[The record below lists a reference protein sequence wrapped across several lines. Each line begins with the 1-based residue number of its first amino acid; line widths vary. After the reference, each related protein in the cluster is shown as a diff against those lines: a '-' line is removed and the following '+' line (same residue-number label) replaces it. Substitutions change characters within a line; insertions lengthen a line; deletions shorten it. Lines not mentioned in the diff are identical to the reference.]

1 MKTVSRLVLFLFLLL
16 ITFSG
21 GASEKQLDSL
31 LLVLD
36 KTIAEKHTFSERK
49 NKNITELI
57 IQIEHNTDKES
68 IYHLYGQLFEEFKK
82 YQLDSALAIVGK
94 RIQLANDLNSPKH
107 VSIAEMNEAEILMG
121 HGMYRDALDIL
132 EKQSRVIIDYELKN
146 YYYHLYH
153 SLYIL
158 MADNALT
165 EKDKTYYKSL
175 ECHYK
180 DSILSVLSPE
190 EIGYGLVYSSQLI
203 EKGEYKKA
211 LDTASVI
218 FQNYQENEYHIA
230 LSSYRLSEIYEHM
243 GNKTEEKKY
252 LAISAISDI
261 RSGNREY
268 LSLQSLANI
277 LYEEGDINRAYQ
289 YIKCSMEDALLC
301 NARIRTLEI
310 SKIIPI
316 INSAYDQKTTQE
328 KDQLL
333 WFSIII
339 SVLSIVLVI
348 ALLYIYE
355 QLKALA
361 KARESLKQIN
371 NELKKVN
378 DDLNSLNEE
387 LSESNLVKEE
397 YIGYV
402 FNICSL
408 YITKLDDF
416 RKKVNLKLQVGQTK
430 ELFNLTN
437 SSSFVS
443 DELKEFYRNFD
454 TIFLHLYP
462 DFVSEFNSLLVD
474 GEKVLPREGELLS
487 PELRIYA
494 LVKLGIS
501 DSVKI
506 ASFLHYSPQTVYNY
520 RLKIRNKAKGLR
532 EDFPKAVK
540 EIGRLRDSFL

>member
-1 MKTVSRLVLFLFLLL
+1 
-16 ITFSG
+16 
-21 GASEKQLDSL
+21 
-31 LLVLD
+31 
-36 KTIAEKHTFSERK
+36 
-49 NKNITELI
+49 
-57 IQIEHNTDKES
+57 
-68 IYHLYGQLFEEFKK
+68 
-82 YQLDSALAIVGK
+82 
-94 RIQLANDLNSPKH
+94 
-107 VSIAEMNEAEILMG
+107 
-121 HGMYRDALDIL
+121 
-132 EKQSRVIIDYELKN
+132 
-146 YYYHLYH
+146 
-153 SLYIL
+153 
-158 MADNALT
+158 
-165 EKDKTYYKSL
+165 
-175 ECHYK
+175 
-180 DSILSVLSPE
+180 
-190 EIGYGLVYSSQLI
+190 
-203 EKGEYKKA
+203 
-211 LDTASVI
+211 
-218 FQNYQENEYHIA
+218 
-230 LSSYRLSEIYEHM
+230 
-243 GNKTEEKKY
+243 
-252 LAISAISDI
+252 
-261 RSGNREY
+261 
-268 LSLQSLANI
+268 
-277 LYEEGDINRAYQ
+277 
-289 YIKCSMEDALLC
+289 MEDALLC

-328 KDQLL
+328 KEQLL

-339 SVLSIVLVI
+339 SVLSIVLVV

-416 RKKVNLKLQVGQTK
+416 RKKVNLKIQVGQTK

-462 DFVSEFNSLLVD
+462 DFVNEFNSLLVD